1 MSLGERLKAIRK
13 AKNLTQKQIAAGTG
27 KTERYYQA
35 VEYDKINPGFD
46 FVLALANYF
55 SLSIDELIGRE
66 AMTIPSKNKTAA
78 AEKRSLVYVSIAG
91 HGGDIRNEII
101 NALIEADCL
110 VAGMLDNAPQSGGG
124 LGLIE
129 HAIDDSDYYILVVRR
144 DGAHSSDLS
153 LTLAEARFAIEL
165 DKPRASFAE
174 NFDVYS
180 ENFGRYAADMG
191 PCQLWETASSLGNA
205 VGRSV
210 NKLRKNRPPRG
221 WMRGDEITKE
231 QLLTEKRLRARI
243 DELEKRLAEKDS

>member
-66 AMTIPSKNKTAA
+66 AMTSPSKNKIMA

-91 HGGDIRNEII
+91 NSEDIRNEII
-101 NALIEADCL
+101 SALLEADCL
-110 VAGMLDNAPQSGGG
+110 IAGMLDNTPRSGGD
-124 LGLIE
+124 LSLIE
-129 HAIDDSDYYILVVRR
+129 HAIDDSDYYILVTRR
-144 DGAHSSDLS
+144 SGSHSPDLS
-153 LTLAEARFAIEL
+153 LTLAEARLAIEL

-174 NFDVYS
+174 HLGVFR
-180 ENFGRYAADMG
+180 EILGRYAANLD
-191 PCQLWETASSLGNA
+191 PCQLWNTVSDLGNA

-210 NKLRKNRPPRG
+210 NNLRKNRPAKG

-231 QLLTEKRLRARI
+231 QLLTEKKLRTRI
-243 DELEKRLAEKDS
+243 DELERRLTEKNS